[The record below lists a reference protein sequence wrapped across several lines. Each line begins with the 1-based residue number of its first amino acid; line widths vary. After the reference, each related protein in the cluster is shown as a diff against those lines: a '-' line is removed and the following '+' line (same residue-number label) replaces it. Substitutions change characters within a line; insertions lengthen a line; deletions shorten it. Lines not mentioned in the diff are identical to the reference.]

1 MDLQIYPLLFEPVY
15 KEVIWGGNKIS
26 SYTGKKLPE
35 INSPIGEAWNI
46 CDRGDKQSVVSNGSL
61 AGKTLGELVRAY
73 PGKIV
78 GSRHSSDQPFPILV
92 KLIDSDKRLSL
103 QVHPDEVIARKFE
116 GAEPKNE
123 MWYILDHEEGAK
135 IFAGL
140 RFDKTQLQFRTRVGT
155 DKLEEC
161 LQTFPSNRGDAYYIS
176 AGTVHSIGGGNL
188 VLEVQQNSDTTYRVH
203 DWGRVDF
210 NGEPRELH
218 VEKALES
225 IHFKDRGLPL
235 IRVDERP
242 VRANKKK
249 SLVRPNKFF
258 ISEELKIVSDFFSKT
273 SDKTF
278 HLLSAVGSSF
288 TIKFGNEELLVPKG
302 ETCLLPS
309 ALGEYHIPPQ
319 ESRDLTVIRTKL
331 SM

>member
-26 SYTGKKLPE
+26 SYTGKNLPE
-35 INSPIGEAWNI
+35 KERPIGEVWNI

-61 AGKTLGELVRAY
+61 AGTSLRELVNEY

-78 GSRHSSDQPFPILV
+78 GSRHEPQTPFPILV

-103 QVHPDEVIARKFE
+103 QVHPDEVISRKFE
-116 GAEPKNE
+116 GSEPKNE
-123 MWYILDHEEGAK
+123 MWYVLEHEEGAK

-161 LQTFPSNRGDAYYIS
+161 LQTFPSHKGDAYYIS

-188 VLEVQQNSDTTYRVH
+188 ILEVQQNSDTTFRVH

-210 NGEPRELH
+210 DGQPRELH
-218 VEKALES
+218 VDKALES

-242 VRANKKK
+242 VTANKKK

-258 ISEELKIVSDFFSKT
+258 MSEELKIVSDFFSKT

-278 HLLSAVGSSF
+278 HLLSAVGGSF
-288 TIKFGNEELLVPKG
+288 TVKYGNGEVEVPKG

-309 ALGEYHIPPQ
+309 ALGEYHIPPK
-319 ESRDLTVIRTKL
+319 EGEDLTVIRTKL